1 MVVASSLLAGDAA
14 RDGELVR
21 PDVVGTGSEHDV
33 AWSA

>member
-14 RDGELVR
+14 RDGELTR